1 MKRLLLMWSAL
12 LTLVGCG
19 SAQTKAP
26 DQGVSPAYATLLRTM
41 YKSTVP
47 TVSAAELAQLRQQRP
62 GLALLDTRTPAEYN
76 VSHLA
81 GARFVDYEAFT
92 AAAVRDLPREQPVV
106 VYCSVG
112 VRSERI
118 GEQLRALGFRD
129 VRNLYG
135 GIFQW
140 ANEARPLV
148 DAHGPTQR
156 VHPYSALWGA
166 WLTRGEKAYN

>member
-1 MKRLLLMWSAL
+1 MWSAL

-19 SAQTKAP
+19 SAQTTP
-26 DQGVSPAYATLLRTM
+26 PGVAPAYAALLKTM
-41 YKSTVP
+41 YKNSVP
-47 TVSAAELAQLRQQRP
+47 TVSGAELARLRAQRP
-62 GLALLDTRTPAEYN
+62 ALTLLDTRSAVEYQ
-76 VSHLA
+76 VSHLP
-81 GARFVDYEAFT
+81 GARFLDYDAFSP
-92 AAAVRDLPREQPVV
+92 AAVRDLPREQPVV

-118 GEQLRALGFRD
+118 GEQLKALGFRD

-135 GIFQW
+135 GLFQW
-140 ANEARPLV
+140 SNEARPLV

-166 WLTRGEKAYN
+166 WLTRAEKAYN

>member
-1 MKRLLLMWSAL
+1 MKKLLLLWSAL
-12 LTLVGCG
+12 LPLPGCG
-19 SAQTKAP
+19 SAQNPPA
-26 DQGVSPAYATLLRTM
+26 GVAPAYAALLRTM
-41 YKSTVP
+41 YKHSVP
-47 TVSAAELAQLRQQRP
+47 TVSAAELDRLRQQQP
-62 GLALLDTRTPAEYN
+62 ALAVLDTRTAAEYR
-76 VSHLA
+76 VSHLP
-81 GARFVDYEAFT
+81 GARFLDYDAFT

-140 ANEARPLV
+140 SNEARPLV
-148 DAHGPTQR
+148 DAQGPTRR

-166 WLTRGEKAYN
+166 WLTRGEKAYE

>member
-1 MKRLLLMWSAL
+1 MWSAL
-12 LTLVGCG
+12 LALVGCG
-19 SAQTKAP
+19 SAQPTTPA
-26 DQGVSPAYATLLRTM
+26 GVSPAYATLLKTL
-41 YKSTVP
+41 YKGSVP
-47 TVSAAELAQLRQQRP
+47 TLSAEELARLRRQRP
-62 GLALLDTRTPAEYN
+62 ALTVLDTRTPAEYN

-81 GARFVDYEAFT
+81 GARLVDYDAFS

-135 GIFQW
+135 GLFQW

-148 DAHGPTQR
+148 DARGATQR

-166 WLTRGEKAYN
+166 WLTRGEKAYH

>member
-12 LTLVGCG
+12 LALVGCG
-19 SAQTKAP
+19 SAQTTP
-26 DQGVSPAYATLLRTM
+26 DNRVTPAYAALLKTM
-41 YKSTVP
+41 YKNSVP
-47 TVSAAELAQLRQQRP
+47 TLSAGELAKLRQQQP
-62 GLALLDTRTPAEYN
+62 QLTVLDTRTPAEYQ

-81 GARFVDYEAFT
+81 GARFVDYDSFNPE
-92 AAAVRDLPREQPVV
+92 AVRDLSRDQPVV

-118 GEQLRALGFRD
+118 GEQLKALGFRD

-135 GIFQW
+135 GLFQW